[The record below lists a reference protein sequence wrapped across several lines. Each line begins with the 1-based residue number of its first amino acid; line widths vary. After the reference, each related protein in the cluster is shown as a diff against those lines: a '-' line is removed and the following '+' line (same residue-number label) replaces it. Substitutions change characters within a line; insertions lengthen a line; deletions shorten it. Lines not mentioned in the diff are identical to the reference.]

1 MSYFNIL
8 QETFVP
14 LRGESLQF
22 FISALTIQQDG
33 SYLLFVFRDLTCRKE
48 LGEHF
53 QLRFGEIETAQSQN
67 ENI

>member
-53 QLRFGEIETAQSQN
+53 
-67 ENI
+67 